1 MARDRIPSKTSR
13 QEDEAVQYKHLGAS
27 GLIVSQI
34 GLGTNAFGGRA
45 DQETSIQIIHAALDH
60 GVTLLDTANGYCG
73 GESERI
79 IGQALRDRRNQVVL
93 STKAGLPVREGVYGH
108 GTSRR
113 HLMQEL
119 EASLQRLDT
128 DYIDLYYVHTFDPNT
143 PLEETLS
150 TLDQMVKSGK
160 VRYVAASNYEAW
172 ELMKALGL
180 SQRLNLVSF
189 VGIQTSYS
197 LADRTPERDLVPLV
211 SDQGLGIVAYYP
223 LAGGILSGKYRDN
236 KIPPGS
242 RVERNPGFARRLDRA
257 RIELSETVARLAEEC
272 EVTPVALAL
281 RWLVERPQVSSAIV
295 GATRVDQME
304 QNLNALA
311 INYGADIEKKLD
323 QATLGFIDGPR
334 FGWYR
339 LDS

>member
-1 MARDRIPSKTSR
+1 M
-13 QEDEAVQYKHLGAS
+13 QYKHLGAS
-27 GLIVSQI
+27 GLVVSQI

-45 DQETSIQIIHAALDH
+45 DQETSIQVIHAALDH

-79 IGQALRDRRNQVVL
+79 IGRALRDRRTHVVL
-93 STKAGLPVREGVYGH
+93 STKAGLPVREGAYGQ
-108 GTSRR
+108 GASRR
-113 HLMQEL
+113 HLIEEL
-119 EASLQRLDT
+119 EASLRRLDT
-128 DYIDLYYVHTFDPNT
+128 DYIDLYYVHTFDSHT

-172 ELMKALGL
+172 ELMKALGV
-180 SQRLNLVSF
+180 SQRLNLIPF

-197 LADRTPERDLVPLV
+197 LADRTPERDVVPLV

-236 KIPPGS
+236 QIPAGS
-242 RVERNPGFARRLDRA
+242 RMERTPAFARMLDTA
-257 RIELSETVARLAEEC
+257 RVKLSETVTRLAEEY
-272 EVTPVALAL
+272 EVAPAALAL
-281 RWLVERPQVSSAIV
+281 RWLVERPRVSSAIV
-295 GATRVDQME
+295 GATRVAQMA
-304 QNLNALA
+304 QNLNALT
-311 INYGADIEKKLD
+311 INYGSDLEHKLD
-323 QATLGFIDGPR
+323 QASRDFMDGPR

>member
-1 MARDRIPSKTSR
+1 M
-13 QEDEAVQYKHLGAS
+13 QYKHLGDS
-27 GLIVSQI
+27 GLVVSEI

-45 DQETSIQIIHAALDH
+45 DEETSIQIIHAALDH

-79 IGQALRDRRNQVVL
+79 IGQALRDRRSQVVL
-93 STKAGLPVREGVYGH
+93 STKAGLSVRDGVYGH
-108 GTSRR
+108 GASRR

-119 EASLQRLDT
+119 ETSLRRLDT
-128 DYIDLYYVHTFDPNT
+128 DYIDLYYVHTFDPKT

-150 TLDQMVKSGK
+150 TLDSLVKSGK

-180 SQRLNLVSF
+180 SQRLNLVPF

-197 LADRTPERDLVPLV
+197 LADRTPERDLVPLAL
-211 SDQGLGIVAYYP
+211 DQGLGIVAYYP
-223 LAGGILSGKYRDN
+223 LAGGILSGKYRDQ
-236 KIPPGS
+236 KIPAGS
-242 RVERNPGFARRLDRA
+242 RMETNPRFARMLDRE
-257 RIELSETVARLAEEC
+257 RVELSDAVVTIAEEHG
-272 EVTPVALAL
+272 VTPAALAL

-295 GATRVDQME
+295 GATRLEQIE
-304 QNLNALA
+304 QNLNALT
-311 INYGADIEKKLD
+311 IDYGADMETTLD
-323 QATLGFIDGPR
+323 QATLGFINGPR

-339 LDS
+339 LES